1 MILEFKNK
9 KISNTV
15 YGKGVKKIYLPD
27 TENPVTVNGKS
38 GKYRIPYKIV
48 RSGLDD
54 KK

>member
-1 MILEFKNK
+1 MEFKNK
-9 KISNTV
+9 KILSTV
-15 YGKGVKKIYLPD
+15 YGKGVIKIYLPD